1 MQLSYGGV
9 NARGF
14 FAKIRSKAGI
24 PIITTIFS
32 TALELLAN
40 AVRQE
45 KWVRGIRISKKE
57 VKLTVFADDIIV
69 YLEMPSQSMIK
80 LT

>member
-1 MQLSYGGV
+1 M
-9 NARGF
+9 
-14 FAKIRSKAGI
+14 
-24 PIITTIFS
+24 PIVITIFS
-32 TALELLAN
+32 TALELLTN

-45 KWVRGIRISKKE
+45 KWVRGIRIGKKE

-69 YLEMPSQSMIK
+69 YLEMPTESMIK

>member
-1 MQLSYGGV
+1 M
-9 NARGF
+9 
-14 FAKIRSKAGI
+14 
-24 PIITTIFS
+24 PIVITIFS

-45 KWVRGIRISKKE
+45 KWVRGIRIGKKE

-69 YLEMPSQSMIK
+69 YAHRINDKTNLNMQ
-80 LT
+80 

>member
-1 MQLSYGGV
+1 M
-9 NARGF
+9 
-14 FAKIRSKAGI
+14 
-24 PIITTIFS
+24 PIVITIFS

-45 KWVRGIRISKKE
+45 KWVRGIRIGKKE
-57 VKLTVFADDIIV
+57 VKLTVFVDDIIV
-69 YLEMPSQSMIK
+69 YLEMPTESMIK

>member
-1 MQLSYGGV
+1 MLEAFSLRLG
-9 NARGF
+9 ARPD
-14 FAKIRSKAGI
+14 AYCHY
-24 PIITTIFS
+24 IFS

-45 KWVRGIRISKKE
+45 KWVRGIRIGKKD

-69 YLEMPSQSMIK
+69 YLEMPTESMIK

>member
-1 MQLSYGGV
+1 M
-9 NARGF
+9 
-14 FAKIRSKAGI
+14 
-24 PIITTIFS
+24 PIVITIFS

-45 KWVRGIRISKKE
+45 KWVRGIRIGKKE

-69 YLEMPSQSMIK
+69 YLEMPTESMIK